1 VPEASGTDP
10 DHEEVVNR
18 RERIIKLKAQ
28 LEVLEKERKI
38 LELRT
43 NALKDE
49 LTNIVLEGFKNGEKL
64 LDLISTVK

>member
-1 VPEASGTDP
+1 MTV
-10 DHEEVVNR
+10 VVNR

-49 LTNIVLEGFKNGEKL
+49 LTNIVMEGFKNGEKL

>member
-1 VPEASGTDP
+1 M
-10 DHEEVVNR
+10 NR

-28 LEVLEKERKI
+28 LELLEKERKI
-38 LELRT
+38 LDLRT
-43 NALKDE
+43 NALKEE